1 MSAIEAIEEAI
12 EGLACDELA
21 KFRDWFSDYD
31 SEKWDAQIDQD
42 AESGKLDQLA
52 SKALADFDAGRVKAL

>member
-12 EGLACDELA
+12 EGLASDELA